1 VMLAR
6 WTRIRGALVVV
17 GTAVLSSGCYTYV
30 PAQFTT
36 IPIGEGV
43 RVYLSQ
49 AGVDRLRQV
58 GADAL
63 PGLTDR
69 PVLSGRLVRRDAS
82 EFSLQVPVGTRQA
95 GFHVAEL
102 DQQVTLPVTD
112 LVQVERRQ
120 VSNVRTAISVA
131 AGTAALT
138 TVVVMIVNG
147 ARRPVDNTGPDPDNL
162 RIPIFSLPVP

>member
-1 VMLAR
+1 MAAR
-6 WTRIRGALVVV
+6 WTGARNAMVVV
-17 GTAVLSSGCYTYV
+17 GAACFASGCYTYV
-30 PAQFTT
+30 PAQFTA

-69 PVLSGRLVRRDAS
+69 PVLNGRLVRRDAT

-95 GFHVAEL
+95 GFHQAEL

-112 LVQVERRQ
+112 LVQVERRM
-120 VSNVRTAISVA
+120 VSGLRSALSVV
-131 AGTAALT
+131 AGTALLA
-138 TVVVMIVNG
+138 TVVVTIVNG
-147 ARRPVDNTGPDPDNL
+147 ARRPSDNGGPEPDNL
-162 RIPIFSLPVP
+162 RIPLFSVPVP